1 MGECYRGCYTRPVW
15 YHTGVLTPQE
25 ITTARTAILRLF
37 VNAVAC
43 ILRSANGDALS
54 GTASPIAHARREGIQ
69 EELRES
75 MLGPCY
81 KSDLRVRTQS
91 LCRDVFR
98 DALLAALTI
107 LLWAGQRAHAQYGFE
122 VWTVD
127 NGLPEN
133 EVRGISQTP
142 DGYLWIA
149 TLNGLVRFDGV
160 HLTVFD
166 RNTPGVSSNQFGAL
180 LQDRSGDLWFDSVTN
195 GLERYHKGSFRT
207 YGAQD
212 GIPGDLINGLA
223 RDDDGNL
230 WVLSA
235 GRILR
240 WEEATDRFVD
250 IAPESPSGFY
260 RPLRW
265 ELTGFWMRQGD
276 HVHCFTKGRF
286 VDYTLP
292 RELAADTIWGSAL
305 DQDGSIWVESTN
317 GKQARITSKN
327 VSQMVAPNSAARTTV
342 VRIGDKS
349 WKMLVGPRLART
361 FEFISSGQINSITLS
376 QFYEDRQGDLWIGT
390 QDGGMYRLQRQ
401 SVQTY
406 TKEQGLIDRDAYAVY
421 QDRSGA
427 VWIGA
432 WHSGLSRFA
441 DGKFTSYTVADGL
454 PNKLITAIFE
464 DRKGQLWVASHGGL
478 SIFDHGRFRKPAGPV
493 LPDEAVVQAIGE
505 DRQGTLWFGTRQ
517 GLARY
522 QNGVTQLLTMKD
534 GVASQDIHAI
544 IESSSGDLW
553 VGGYGGLTRIHN
565 GQFTRWTEKDGLP
578 SNNIWSLYEDSDGVL
593 WIGTYDNGLARFQ
606 NGSFTRYSVK
616 DGLFDNSIF
625 RILED
630 SNGYFWISCDRGI
643 YRVRKRDVNAFAS
656 GELKSVTSA
665 AYGKIDGMLT
675 LQCNGGLWPSGTR
688 TNDGRLWFPTQNGVA
703 VINPKSITHD
713 DVPPP
718 VVIESS
724 LVDNVPEPVSGLLRI
739 PPGKA
744 NLEINYTALSFVNA
758 AQTRFKYRLEG
769 LDSDWVDAN
778 ARRIAYYSHLPPGR
792 YVFHVIAANSDGVW
806 NKEGRTLA
814 ITVLAPF
821 YQTWWF
827 EMLIL
832 LAIGALAAV
841 AWRYRVSQLKQVQA
855 VQQAF
860 SMQLI
865 ASQEAERKR
874 IAAEMHDSLGQRL
887 IVIKNLALFALR
899 SKKNSAADDSDTQTI
914 EEISDEASSAIEET
928 REISY
933 NLRPFQLDRLG
944 LTKAIEA
951 MIRTT
956 AAASGIH
963 FASELDNIDDL
974 FPEDMRINFYRI
986 VQESL
991 GNIMKHAQATEVSV
1005 RVKRSQQLVT
1015 MTIEDNGRG
1024 FRSDARTPE
1033 MSHSGFGLTGMAER
1047 ARLLGGEIKVRSTP
1061 GRGTT
1066 VIVEIALKGGRRGG
1080 NDQDPDRG

>member
-1 MGECYRGCYTRPVW
+1 
-15 YHTGVLTPQE
+15 
-25 ITTARTAILRLF
+25 
-37 VNAVAC
+37 
-43 ILRSANGDALS
+43 
-54 GTASPIAHARREGIQ
+54 
-69 EELRES
+69 
-75 MLGPCY
+75 MLGSWY
-81 KSDLRVRTQS
+81 ESGLRARTQS
-91 LCRDVFR
+91 LCRDVSR
-98 DALLAALTI
+98 GALFAALTI
-107 LLWAGQRAHAQYGFE
+107 LLWAGQPAHAQYGFE

-160 HLTVFD
+160 HLTVFN
-166 RNTPGVSSNQFGAL
+166 RNTPGISSNQFGSL
-180 LQDRSGDLWFDSVTN
+180 LQGRNGGLWFDSVTN
-195 GLERYHKGSFRT
+195 GLERYHNGSFRT

-212 GIPGDLINGLA
+212 GIPGDVINGLA

-240 WEEATDRFVD
+240 WEEAIDRFLDV
-250 IAPESPSGFY
+250 APESPSGFY

-265 ELTGFWMRQGD
+265 ELTGFWTQHGD
-276 HVHCFTKGRF
+276 NVHCFTKGRF

-292 RELAADTIWGSAL
+292 RELAADTIWGVAL
-305 DQDGSIWVESTN
+305 DQDGSLWVESTD
-317 GKQARITSKN
+317 GKQARVTSKN

-342 VRIGDKS
+342 FRAGDKS
-349 WKMLVGPRLART
+349 WKMLVGPRLTRT
-361 FEFISSGQINSITLS
+361 FEFTSSGQINSITLS

-390 QDGGMYRLQRQ
+390 QDGGLYRLQKQ
-401 SVQTY
+401 SIQTY

-464 DRKGQLWVASHGGL
+464 DHKGQLWVASHGGL
-478 SIFDHGRFRKPAGPV
+478 SIFDRGRFRKPAGPV

-505 DRQGTLWFGTRQ
+505 DPQGTLWFGTRE

-578 SNNIWSLYEDSDGVL
+578 SNNIWSLYADSDGVL

-616 DGLFDNSIF
+616 DGLFDDSVF

-643 YRVRKRDVNAFAS
+643 YRVSKRDLNAFAS
-656 GELKSVTSA
+656 GELKSITSA

-703 VINPKSITHD
+703 VINPKSIAHD

-718 VVIESS
+718 VMIESS
-724 LVDNVPEPVSGLLRI
+724 LVDNVPEPVNGPLRI

-744 NLEINYTALSFVNA
+744 NLEINYTALSFINA
-758 AQTRFKYRLEG
+758 PQTRFKYRLEG
-769 LDSDWVDAN
+769 LDSDWVDAH
-778 ARRIAYYSHLPPGR
+778 ARRIAYFSHLPPGK

-806 NKEGRTLA
+806 NNEGRTLA

-832 LAIGALAAV
+832 LAIGALAAL

-860 SMQLI
+860 SRQLI

-963 FASELDNIDDL
+963 FASELDNIDEL
-974 FPEDMRINFYRI
+974 FPEDLRINFYRI

-1024 FRSDARTPE
+1024 FTSDARSPQA
-1033 MSHSGFGLTGMAER
+1033 SRSGFGLTSMAER
-1047 ARLLGGEIKVRSTP
+1047 ALLLGGEFKVRSTP

-1066 VIVEIALKGGRRGG
+1066 VMAEIALKGGHRGG
-1080 NDQDPDRG
+1080 KDPYPDRG